1 MEAAVQLLFMIGLYL
16 LPSIVA
22 EVRKAPNKGS
32 IIVINVLLGWTIV
45 GWVVALA
52 MAARDVPPRP
62 QPTPFAQPP
71 QPGQFAQPPQPTQ
84 FAQPPQPEQV
94 APPPQPDQ
102 VAQASQQRTY
112 RRPNPLRYRGN

>member
-22 EVRKAPNKGS
+22 ELRKAPNKGS
-32 IIVINVLLGWTIV
+32 IIVINVLLGWTII

-52 MAARDVPPRP
+52 MAARDVPPTPAMAARDVP
-62 QPTPFAQPP
+62 PTP
-71 QPGQFAQPPQPTQ
+71 QPGQFAQP
-84 FAQPPQPEQV
+84 A
-94 APPPQPDQ
+94 
-102 VAQASQQRTY
+102 QQRTY